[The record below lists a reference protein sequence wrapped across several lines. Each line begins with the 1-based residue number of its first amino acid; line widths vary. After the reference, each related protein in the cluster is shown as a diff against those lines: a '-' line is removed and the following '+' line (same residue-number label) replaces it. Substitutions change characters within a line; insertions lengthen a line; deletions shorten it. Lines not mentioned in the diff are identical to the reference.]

1 MTIEK
6 LDNGYVRLTPDGGKR
21 LYNIASE
28 QYYSEAVV
36 KESKVAQFMEV
47 DV

>member
-1 MTIEK
+1 MIIEH
-6 LDNGYVRLTPDGGKR
+6 LPDGFVRLTPDDGKR